1 MPRTPKTD
9 STVREPD
16 GDGLPLIRPDAAAI
30 DLASE
35 VHWVCAPN
43 VDRTGRDVEKFGA
56 TTPALERMAEWLKE
70 RKVKSVAM
78 ESTGVPRNWN
88 ETRLPVVPS
97 GLVRRGGLLTL
108 INRHLSPPPG
118 SHPPIPAGTRP
129 FDRQEDP
136 PSSCRP

>member
-1 MPRTPKTD
+1 MHPGLANLGFRVRKEGRDRSGSARVLVKMPRTPKTD

-16 GDGLPLIRPDAAAI
+16 GDGLPVIRPDAAAI

-88 ETRLPVVPS
+88 ETRLPVEIGRAHV
-97 GLVRRGGLLTL
+97 
-108 INRHLSPPPG
+108 
-118 SHPPIPAGTRP
+118 
-129 FDRQEDP
+129 
-136 PSSCRP
+136 